1 MCTSQDPG
9 SLFLNALLATTV
21 QFNENLDAVSRK
33 ILNNLQLRIR
43 QNGETKDL
51 ERFKTEEQRIEAIE
65 RDFGVKLSQE
75 ERDGIRGRKVAVDQF
90 KLQSEL
96 QN

>member
-1 MCTSQDPG
+1 MGTSQDSG

-51 ERFKTEEQRIEAIE
+51 EIFKTEEQRIEAIE
-65 RDFGVKLSQE
+65 REFRVKLSQE